1 MLLPRSSPATKRS
14 DARKRAVGAVGV
26 MGAGGIGA
34 PFARLIANLIVTG
47 TGVVGRAF
55 VEAYKQALQN
65 GTANRAA
72 SSAGSASKAFE
83 AEARLILN
91 VKQNTPKEEMLEAA
105 EKMAAMNHPDKG
117 GSKYL
122 QAKIN
127 FARDVLI
134 APEQKQGPLMEA
146 NPSHGASS
154 DDPKK

>member
-1 MLLPRSSPATKRS
+1 MLLPPSSPATKRS
-14 DARKRAVGAVGV
+14 GARNRAVGAFRV

-91 VKQNTPKEEMLEAA
+91 VKQNTPKEEILEAA

-146 NPSHGASS
+146 KPSHGASS